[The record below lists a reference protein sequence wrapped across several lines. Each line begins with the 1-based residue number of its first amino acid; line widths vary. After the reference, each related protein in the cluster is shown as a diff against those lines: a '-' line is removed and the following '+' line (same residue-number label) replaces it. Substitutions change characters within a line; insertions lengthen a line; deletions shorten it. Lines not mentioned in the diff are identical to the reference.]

1 MEDNFILDT
10 PERMKAVSHPLR
22 LGILK
27 LLAEGEK
34 TNEELASA
42 LGVASGKLYFH
53 TKKLLDVGMIELA
66 TTRQKGSVIEKLY
79 RPTFRSF
86 YQPPGDGVSDP
97 VLLATVVEGVRLYE
111 NTWREIGEPL
121 AYGCNYIL
129 YHSEETQKE
138 LLQKMLALMDEFQ
151 EKAIAPTVPG
161 ARALSLTTLL
171 HRLTKDEGRTL

>member
-27 LLAEGEK
+27 LLGEGEK

-79 RPTFRSF
+79 RPAFRSF
-86 YQPPGDGVSDP
+86 YQPPGDGVSEP

-121 AYGCNYIL
+121 AHGCNYIL

-138 LLQKMLALMDEFQ
+138 LIQQLLTLIADFQ
-151 EKAIAPTVPG
+151 DKAIAPTAPG
-161 ARALSLTTLL
+161 ARALSLTTLI
-171 HRLTKDEGRTL
+171 HRLTKDEQGH